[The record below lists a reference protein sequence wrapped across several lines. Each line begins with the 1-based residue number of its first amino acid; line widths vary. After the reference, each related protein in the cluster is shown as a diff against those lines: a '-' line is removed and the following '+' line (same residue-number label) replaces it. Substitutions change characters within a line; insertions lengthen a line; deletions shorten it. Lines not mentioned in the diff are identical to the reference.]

1 MRFKAINIRTGASIF
16 KALSEESRIRIIF
29 LMYKNGEMCIS
40 DLEHILDF
48 TQTKTS
54 RHLTYLKNAGL
65 LNSNKRDQWVYY
77 QIKEE
82 YMGVITQFMSF
93 LEKDALLTSD
103 QKNYNT
109 LYANNILAIRKI
121 HNQQNRYQLPELR

>member
-65 LNSNKRDQWVYY
+65 LNSTKRDQWVYY